1 MKTTCVL
8 LALVGITTTFCFSQ
22 TPVPLEEWL
31 VSKGYP
37 DSSASPPIIAGVT
50 NQFSVVNGFR
60 KDPTKQSIVIGK
72 IQPKTFSY
80 TIETW
85 LNRFQGDTLNEFT
98 WGSGFHPE
106 GIVSLDINGDGNTD
120 YLNRSGRLFLGTSEG
135 VPDTTKRYVFGN
147 HPHIRAGSRKNTY
160 GDVDSDGKD
169 DVFYYHVADKGYP
182 YLMSIMLG
190 NADVSNVKTTHIQSP
205 VLSDTTMHEVAVV
218 LFKNKSGSWR
228 LLTYT
233 WANYFFQNPP
243 PGKWVNIPEKSE
255 IRLYGVEFKQQL
267 DSTTVTLT
275 KLDAYQSP
283 EWKDHADDYYKN
295 NWSPVATN
303 GGGTLFN
310 SQHLD
315 KILFYPVV
323 SVINGTQLS
332 TTNPIFDLQGE
343 SFFKIA
349 DVGGCPECLVLDHSI
364 DGDDI
369 EDMARGFNDELITY
383 SITPNEYTPIA
394 KYKHKLLKPYGT
406 LVNDIYSLPDT
417 NGDNINDIAAMFYH
431 GGAEPNTFVILKGK
445 DWKTVRVQDTEVGN
459 EMLAI
464 GNPFPTPQ
472 NASQLQVPIHTTTT
486 GLYEL
491 QLFTL
496 DGRMIETVWAKQV
509 DGAQNLTVLVQTS
522 ELTAGVYFL
531 RLTNGVHKAEQIVTI
546 TR

>member
-1 MKTTCVL
+1 MKRFCFTVALLLTTIL
-8 LALVGITTTFCFSQ
+8 CFSQ

-233 WANYFFQNPP
+233 WANFFFKNPP
-243 PGKWVNIPEKSE
+243 PGKWVNIPDKSE
-255 IRLYGVEFKQQL
+255 IRLYGVEFKQQA
-267 DSTTVTLT
+267 DSTTAVLT
-275 KLDAYQSP
+275 KLDGYQSP
-283 EWKDHADDYYKN
+283 EWAVHADDYYKN

-303 GGGTLFN
+303 GGGTIYN

-315 KILFYPVV
+315 KILFYPDVTMIDGAKLS
-323 SVINGTQLS
+323 SVYPIMDVTNDRLTQIYS
-332 TTNPIFDLQGE
+332 
-343 SFFKIA
+343 S
-349 DVGGCPECLVLDHSI
+349 GGCAYCNVLDHSI

-369 EDMARGFNDELITY
+369 EDLAETYTGTVFFFNISTDHFELKLLYGWSDNENRHAGGMGDLY
-383 SITPNEYTPIA
+383 SIGDLNNDGISEVA
-394 KYKHKLLKPYGT
+394 FLL
-406 LVNDIYSLPDT
+406 NDAWK
-417 NGDNINDIAAMFYH
+417 G
-431 GGAEPNTFVILKGK
+431 NTFVILKGK
-445 DWKTVRVQDTEVGN
+445 DWKTVYVQETEI
-459 EMLAI
+459 EKKQLSI
-464 GNPFPTPQ
+464 GDPFPTPQ
-472 NASQLQVPIHTTTT
+472 NISQLQVPIHTTTA

-509 DGAQNLTVLVQTS
+509 DGVQNLTVFVQTS

-531 RLTNGVHKAEQIVTI
+531 RLTNGVHKAERIVTI